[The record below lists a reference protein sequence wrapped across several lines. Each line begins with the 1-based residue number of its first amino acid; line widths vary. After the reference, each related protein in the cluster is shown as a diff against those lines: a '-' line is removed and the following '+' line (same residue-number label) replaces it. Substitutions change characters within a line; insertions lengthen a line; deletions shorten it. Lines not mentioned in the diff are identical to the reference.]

1 MNVTTKIDSSLYL
14 SNLKQERKPGNDI
27 LGKDDFLKI
36 LMTQL
41 QNQDPMN
48 PMEDKDF
55 IAQMATFTSLEQMT
69 NMNSTLEK
77 FVTSQKGEQ
86 LLKYSS
92 MIGKEV
98 EYSFKTEDENGNEII
113 NKGQG
118 IVTSVSQKSGYIELE
133 LKGGTKIYSDEILKV
148 MEPSNEEE

>member
-1 MNVTTKIDSSLYL
+1 MSFKIDPSLYL
-14 SNLKQERKPGNDI
+14 QNQKVERKTNGDV

-48 PMEDKDF
+48 PMQDKDF

-69 NMNSTLEK
+69 NMNKMLEQ
-77 FVTSQKGEQ
+77 FIQSQSSDNI
-86 LLKYSS
+86 LKYSE

-98 EYSFKTEDENGNEII
+98 QYETVSVDGNGNQVSDVIS
-113 NKGQG
+113 G
-118 IVTSVSQKSGYIELE
+118 IVKSVQQKGTQTLIELSD
-133 LKGGTKIYSDEILKV
+133 GTTIPTSSITKV
-148 MEPSNEEE
+148 SNPAPE

>member
-14 SNLKQERKPGNDI
+14 SNLKQERKTGNDV

-77 FVTSQKGEQ
+77 LVTSQKGEQ

-133 LKGGTKIYSDEILKV
+133 LKDGTTIYSDEILKV
-148 MEPSNEEE
+148 KEPSNEEE

>member
-1 MNVTTKIDSSLYL
+1 MATKIDSNLYL
-14 SNLKQERKPGNDI
+14 SNLKPERKTSNDI

-77 FVTSQKGEQ
+77 FVSGQQGEQ
-86 LLKYSS
+86 LLKYSN

-98 EYSFKTEDENGNEII
+98 EYSFKTEDEDGREILK
-113 NKGQG
+113 NGQG

-133 LKGGTKIYSDEILKV
+133 LKDGTKIYSDEILKV
-148 MEPSNEEE
+148 KEPSNEEE

>member
-1 MNVTTKIDSSLYL
+1 MTTKIDSNLYL
-14 SNLKQERKPGNDI
+14 SNIKPERKTGNDI

-77 FVTSQKGEQ
+77 FVSGQQGEQ
-86 LLKYSS
+86 LLKYSN

-98 EYSFKTEDENGNEII
+98 EYSFKTEDEAGKEII
-113 NKGQG
+113 KNGQG

-133 LKGGTKIYSDEILKV
+133 LKDGTKIYSDEILKV
-148 MEPSNEEE
+148 KEPSSEEE

>member
-1 MNVTTKIDSSLYL
+1 MTNKIDSSLYL
-14 SNLKQERKPGNDI
+14 SNVQQQRKTGNEI

-48 PMEDKDF
+48 PMQDKDF
-55 IAQMATFTSLEQMT
+55 IAQMATFSSLEQMT
-69 NMNSTLEK
+69 NMSKTMEK
-77 FVTSQKGEQ
+77 FVSAHNGDL

-98 EYSFKTEDENGNEII
+98 EWGYKTTDSEGNEL
-113 NKGQG
+113 K
-118 IVTSVSQKSGYIELE
+118 KSGIGIIKSIKQKGTDIELE
-133 LKGGTKIYSDEILKV
+133 LEDGTKVYTDEIISVSLPKPV
-148 MEPSNEEE
+148 SEQ

>member
-1 MNVTTKIDSSLYL
+1 MTTKIDSSLYL
-14 SNLKQERKPGNDI
+14 SNLKQERKTGNDI

-148 MEPSNEEE
+148 KEPSNEEE

>member
-1 MNVTTKIDSSLYL
+1 MATKIDSNLYL
-14 SNLKQERKPGNDI
+14 SNVKPERKTGNDI

-77 FVTSQKGEQ
+77 FVSGMQGEQ
-86 LLKYSS
+86 LLKYSN

-98 EYSFKTEDENGNEII
+98 EFSYKTQDEDGKEII
-113 NKGQG
+113 KNGQG
-118 IVTSVSQKSGYIELE
+118 IVTSVSQRAGYIELE
-133 LKGGTKIYSDEILKV
+133 LKDGTTIYSDEILKV
-148 MEPSNEEE
+148 KEPSNKEE

>member
-14 SNLKQERKPGNDI
+14 SNLKQERKTGNDI

-148 MEPSNEEE
+148 KEPSNEEE

>member
-1 MNVTTKIDSSLYL
+1 MATKIDSNLYL
-14 SNLKQERKPGNDI
+14 SNLKPERKTGNDI

-77 FVTSQKGEQ
+77 FVNANQGEQ
-86 LLKYSS
+86 LLKYSN

-98 EYSFKTEDENGNEII
+98 EYSFKTEDEDGKEII
-113 NKGQG
+113 KNGQG

-133 LKGGTKIYSDEILKV
+133 LKDGTKIYSDEILKV
-148 MEPSNEEE
+148 KQPSNKEE

>member
-1 MNVTTKIDSSLYL
+1 MTTKIDSSLYL
-14 SNLKQERKPGNDI
+14 SNLKTDRKTGNDI

-77 FVTSQKGEQ
+77 FVSGLKGEQ

-98 EYSFKTEDENGNEII
+98 EYSFKSEDEDGNEII
-113 NKGQG
+113 KNGQG

-133 LKGGTKIYSDEILKV
+133 LKDGTKIYSDEITKV
-148 MEPSNEEE
+148 KEPSNEEE

>member
-1 MNVTTKIDSSLYL
+1 MATKIDSNLYL
-14 SNLKQERKPGNDI
+14 SNLKPERKTSNDI

-77 FVTSQKGEQ
+77 FVSGQQGEQ
-86 LLKYSS
+86 LLKYSN
-92 MIGKEV
+92 MIGKKV
-98 EYSFKTEDENGNEII
+98 EYSFKTEDEDGREILK
-113 NKGQG
+113 NGQG

-133 LKGGTKIYSDEILKV
+133 LKDGTKIYSDEILKV
-148 MEPSNEEE
+148 KEPSNEEE

>member
-1 MNVTTKIDSSLYL
+1 MLMTTKIDSSLYL
-14 SNLKQERKPGNDI
+14 SSLKSDRKTGNDV

-77 FVTSQKGEQ
+77 FVNGQQGEQ

-98 EYSFKTEDENGNEII
+98 EFSYKTEDEDGNEII
-113 NKGQG
+113 KNGQG

-133 LKGGTKIYSDEILKV
+133 LKDGTKIYSDEVLKV
-148 MEPSNEEE
+148 KEPSKEEQ

>member
-1 MNVTTKIDSSLYL
+1 MSTKIDSSLYL
-14 SNLKQERKPGNDI
+14 SNLKQERKTGNDI

-41 QNQDPMN
+41 QNQDPLN

-69 NMNSTLEK
+69 NMNSTLQK
-77 FVTSQKGEQ
+77 FVSEMQGEQ
-86 LLKYSS
+86 LLKYSN

-98 EYSFKTEDENGNEII
+98 EYSYKTEDEDGSEII
-113 NKGQG
+113 KKGQG
-118 IVTSVSQKSGYIELE
+118 IVNSVSQKSGYIELE
-133 LKGGTKIYSDEILKV
+133 LKDGTKIYSDEILKV
-148 MEPSNEEE
+148 KEPSNEEE

>member
-1 MNVTTKIDSSLYL
+1 MATKIDSNLYL
-14 SNLKQERKPGNDI
+14 SNLKPERKTSNDI

-77 FVTSQKGEQ
+77 FVNSNQGEQ
-86 LLKYSS
+86 LLKYSN

-98 EYSFKTEDENGNEII
+98 EYSFKTEDEDGKEVIKN
-113 NKGQG
+113 GQG

-133 LKGGTKIYSDEILKV
+133 LKDGTKIYSDEILKV
-148 MEPSNEEE
+148 KQPSNEEE

>member
-1 MNVTTKIDSSLYL
+1 MATRIDSNLYL
-14 SNLKQERKPGNDI
+14 SNVKPERKTGNDI

-77 FVTSQKGEQ
+77 FVSGQHGEQ
-86 LLKYSS
+86 LLKYSN

-98 EYSFKTEDENGNEII
+98 EYSFKTEDKDGNEII
-113 NKGQG
+113 KNGQG

-133 LKGGTKIYSDEILKV
+133 LNDGTKIYSDEIMKV
-148 MEPSNEEE
+148 KQPSNVEE

>member
-1 MNVTTKIDSSLYL
+1 MATKIDSNLYL
-14 SNLKQERKPGNDI
+14 SNLKPERKTGNDI

-77 FVTSQKGEQ
+77 FVNGNQGEQ
-86 LLKYSS
+86 LLKYSN

-98 EYSFKTEDENGNEII
+98 EYSFKTEDEDGKEII
-113 NKGQG
+113 KNGQG

-133 LKGGTKIYSDEILKV
+133 LKDGTKIYSDEILKV
-148 MEPSNEEE
+148 KQPSNEEE

>member
-1 MNVTTKIDSSLYL
+1 MTTKIDSSLYL
-14 SNLKQERKPGNDI
+14 SNLKQDRKTGNDV

-148 MEPSNEEE
+148 KEPSNEEE

>member
-1 MNVTTKIDSSLYL
+1 MTTKIDSSLYL
-14 SNLKQERKPGNDI
+14 SSLKSDRKTGNDV

-77 FVTSQKGEQ
+77 FVNGQQGEQ

-98 EYSFKTEDENGNEII
+98 EFSYKTEDEDGNEII
-113 NKGQG
+113 KNGQG

-133 LKGGTKIYSDEILKV
+133 LKDGTKIYSDEVLKV
-148 MEPSNEEE
+148 KEPSKEEQ

>member
-1 MNVTTKIDSSLYL
+1 MATKIDSNLYL
-14 SNLKQERKPGNDI
+14 SNLKPERKTGNDI

-77 FVTSQKGEQ
+77 FVNGQHGEQ
-86 LLKYSS
+86 LLKYSN

-98 EYSFKTEDENGNEII
+98 EYSFKTQDKDGNEII
-113 NKGQG
+113 KNGQG

-133 LKGGTKIYSDEILKV
+133 LKDGTKIYSDEISKV
-148 MEPSNEEE
+148 KQPSNEEE

>member
-1 MNVTTKIDSSLYL
+1 VTTKIDSSLYL
-14 SNLKQERKPGNDI
+14 SNLKQDRKTGNDV

-148 MEPSNEEE
+148 KEPSNEEE

>member
-1 MNVTTKIDSSLYL
+1 MTAKIDSSLYL
-14 SNLKQERKPGNDI
+14 TNLKQERKTGSDI

-55 IAQMATFTSLEQMT
+55 IAQMASFTSLEQMT

-77 FVTSQKGEQ
+77 FVNGQQGEQ

-98 EYSFKTEDENGNEII
+98 EYSYKSTDENGNEVI
-113 NKGQG
+113 KDGQG
-118 IVTSVSQKSGYIELE
+118 LVHSVSQKSGFIELE
-133 LKGGTKIYSDEILKV
+133 LKDGTKIYSDEITKV
-148 MEPSNEEE
+148 KEPSNEEE

>member
-1 MNVTTKIDSSLYL
+1 MTTKIDSSLYL
-14 SNLKQERKPGNDI
+14 SNLKNDRKTGNDI

-41 QNQDPMN
+41 QNQDPMK
-48 PMEDKDF
+48 PLEDKDF

-77 FVTSQKGEQ
+77 FVTGQQGEQ

-98 EYSFKTEDENGNEII
+98 EYTFKSEDEDGKEIFK
-113 NKGQG
+113 NGQG

-133 LKGGTKIYSDEILKV
+133 LKDGTKIYSDEILKV
-148 MEPSNEEE
+148 KEPSSEEE

>member
-1 MNVTTKIDSSLYL
+1 MTTKIDSSLYL
-14 SNLKQERKPGNDI
+14 SNLKQERKTGNDI

-133 LKGGTKIYSDEILKV
+133 LKDGTKIYSDEILKV
-148 MEPSNEEE
+148 KEPSNEEE

>member
-1 MNVTTKIDSSLYL
+1 MTKVDPSLYL
-14 SNLKQERKPGNDI
+14 SNYQTERKTGSDI

-55 IAQMATFTSLEQMT
+55 IAQMATFSSLEQMT
-69 NMNSTLEK
+69 NMNKTLEK
-77 FVTSQKGEQ
+77 FVNSQSGEL

-98 EYSFKTEDENGNEII
+98 EYSYKDTDANGDEVTKTGSGVVKSI
-113 NKGQG
+113 
-118 IVTSVSQKSGYIELE
+118 SQKSDFIQLELE
-133 LKGGTKIYSDEILKV
+133 DGTTIYNDEIIKV
-148 MEPSNEEE
+148 SEPSSKP

>member
-1 MNVTTKIDSSLYL
+1 MTTKIDSSLYL
-14 SNLKQERKPGNDI
+14 TNSKPDRKTGNDI

-77 FVTSQKGEQ
+77 FVSGQQGEQ
-86 LLKYSS
+86 LLKYSN

-98 EYSFKTEDENGNEII
+98 EYSFKTEDEDGNDII
-113 NKGQG
+113 KSGQG
-118 IVTSVSQKSGYIELE
+118 IVTSVSKKSGYIELE
-133 LKGGTKIYSDEILKV
+133 LKDGTTIYSDEILTVKQ
-148 MEPSNEEE
+148 PSSEEE

>member
-1 MNVTTKIDSSLYL
+1 MTKIDSSLYL
-14 SNLKQERKPGNDI
+14 SNLKQERKTGNDI

-41 QNQDPMN
+41 QNQDPLN
-48 PMEDKDF
+48 PVEDKDF

-69 NMNSTLEK
+69 NMNNTLQK
-77 FVTSQKGEQ
+77 FVNGQQSEQ

-98 EYSFKTEDENGNEII
+98 EYSFKTEDENGKEMIKN
-113 NKGQG
+113 GQG

-133 LKGGTKIYSDEILKV
+133 LKDGTKIYSDEILKV
-148 MEPSNEEE
+148 KEPSKEE

>member
-1 MNVTTKIDSSLYL
+1 MTKIDSNLYL
-14 SNLKQERKPGNDI
+14 ANNQTERKTGSDV

-69 NMNSTLEK
+69 NMNKTMEK
-77 FVTSQKGEQ
+77 FVNSQTGDL

-98 EYSFKTEDENGNEII
+98 EYSFKSENEAGEEVTNTGVGII
-113 NKGQG
+113 K
-118 IVTSVSQKSGYIELE
+118 SVSQKSGYVEIEL
-133 LKGGTKIYSDEILKV
+133 KDGTKIYNDELIKV
-148 MEPSNEEE
+148 SEPSNKA

>member
-14 SNLKQERKPGNDI
+14 SNLKQERKTGNDI

-92 MIGKEV
+92 MIGKEI

-113 NKGQG
+113 KKGQG
-118 IVTSVSQKSGYIELE
+118 FVTSVSQKSGYIELE
-133 LKGGTKIYSDEILKV
+133 LKDGTKIYSDEILKV
-148 MEPSNEEE
+148 KEPSNEEE

>member
-1 MNVTTKIDSSLYL
+1 MATKIDPNLYL
-14 SNLKQERKPGNDI
+14 TNLKPERKTSNDI

-77 FVTSQKGEQ
+77 FVNGNQGEQ
-86 LLKYSS
+86 LLKYSN

-98 EYSFKTEDENGNEII
+98 EYSFKTEDEDGKEFIKNGT
-113 NKGQG
+113 G

-133 LKGGTKIYSDEILKV
+133 LKDGTKIYSDEILKV
-148 MEPSNEEE
+148 KQPSNEEE

>member
-1 MNVTTKIDSSLYL
+1 MTNTIDSSLYL
-14 SNLKQERKPGNDI
+14 SNLQQQRKTGNDI

-48 PMEDKDF
+48 PMQDKDF
-55 IAQMATFTSLEQMT
+55 IAQMATFSSLEQMT
-69 NMNSTLEK
+69 NMNKTMEK
-77 FVTSQKGEQ
+77 FVNAHNGDL

-98 EYSFKTEDENGNEII
+98 EWGYKTTDSDGNEIE
-113 NKGQG
+113 KSGVG
-118 IVTSVSQKSGYIELE
+118 IVKSIKQKGTDIELE
-133 LKGGTKIYSDEILKV
+133 LEDGSKIYTDEIIKV
-148 MEPSNEEE
+148 SLPKPVSEQ

>member
-14 SNLKQERKPGNDI
+14 SNLKQERKTGNDV

-148 MEPSNEEE
+148 KEPSNEEE

>member
-14 SNLKQERKPGNDI
+14 SNLKQERKTGNDV

-77 FVTSQKGEQ
+77 LVTSQKGEQ

-148 MEPSNEEE
+148 KEPSNEEE

>member
-14 SNLKQERKPGNDI
+14 SNLKQERKTGNDI

-133 LKGGTKIYSDEILKV
+133 LKDGTKIYSDEILKV
-148 MEPSNEEE
+148 KEPSNEEE

>member
-1 MNVTTKIDSSLYL
+1 MTTIIDPSLYL
-14 SNLKQERKPGNDI
+14 SNNQPERKTGNDI

-69 NMNSTLEK
+69 NMNTNLEK
-77 FVTSQKGEQ
+77 FINSQAGNQ
-86 LLKYSS
+86 LLHYSS
-92 MIGKEV
+92 MIGKEI
-98 EYSFKTEDENGNEII
+98 EYSYKTEDENGNEIT
-113 NKGQG
+113 KSGSG
-118 IVTSVSQKSGYIELE
+118 IVSSVSQKSTFIELE
-133 LKGGTKIYSDEILKV
+133 LRDGTKIYSDEIVKV
-148 MEPSNEEE
+148 KEPSNEEE